1 MFSKPIW
8 IRFDCW
14 CTWYDV
20 SSKNLSSF
28 LNTIGRTLAH
38 GAEHVLWPARCRS
51 QGWVYMGH
59 RNHLPKRLQ
68 NGHGATRDS
77 RTMQNSEILH
87 LDLWSASAPEKTP
100 QMWEMSP
107 KGLSDVSDAYI
118 ESLVVH
124 CKSQAQDRRRVDS
137 LCYARCGTCCSRA
150 SSQHFWG
157 SEWHPSRSA
166 PWPAEVWTV
175 YASNWNKT
183 APVTLRQE
191 SALAGALFPQ
201 TVYCFIIGVLNAT

>member
-1 MFSKPIW
+1 MSESGLGLHGTQK
-8 IRFDCW
+8 
-14 CTWYDV
+14 
-20 SSKNLSSF
+20 SSS
-28 LNTIGRTLAH
+28 I
-38 GAEHVLWPARCRS
+38 
-51 QGWVYMGH
+51 
-59 RNHLPKRLQ
+59 
-68 NGHGATRDS
+68 
-77 RTMQNSEILH
+77 H

-107 KGLSDVSDAYI
+107 KGLSDVSDACI
-118 ESLVVH
+118 ESLIVH

-166 PWPAEVWTV
+166 PWPAEVWMLF
-175 YASNWNKT
+175 ASNWNKT

-191 SALAGALFPQ
+191 KPARETKHRNQPE
-201 TVYCFIIGVLNAT
+201 TIGSNQEPGRNHGNQQRNPKNYGMNHKDI